1 MGRSWSGE
9 CLMVVVEEMKSFAN
23 FRRNEQ
29 PLPIF
34 FLAHLITC
42 GWRKHGHNFAVNTTG
57 KAEPNIWRIV
67 DKQKL
72 QISTP
77 PVPLTLHPSNPNDMA
92 SDMGTLVQLLE
103 ATLDHRQHKQGKFF
117 DVEAPCRASS
127 SLYQRRSRS
136 RPKRRNLSSRF
147 SCSI

>member
-34 FLAHLITC
+34 FLSAFDHVWKAQARPYFRGEC
-42 GWRKHGHNFAVNTTG
+42 DGQG

-117 DVEAPCRASS
+117 DVEAPSRASG
-127 SLYQRRSRS
+127 
-136 RPKRRNLSSRF
+136 
-147 SCSI
+147 